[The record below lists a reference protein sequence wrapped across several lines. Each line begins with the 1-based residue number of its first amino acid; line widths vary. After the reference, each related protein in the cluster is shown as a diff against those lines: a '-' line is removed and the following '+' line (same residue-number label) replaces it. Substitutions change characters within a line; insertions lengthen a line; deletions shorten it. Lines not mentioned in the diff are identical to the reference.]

1 MKKIWA
7 TLLAAALLVPTLPLN
22 TANAARA
29 ISITINGSRLATDQA
44 PVSVKGRVLLPLRA
58 IFEALDASVDWN
70 KWTQTVTASKNGTTV
85 VLKMKSKTATI
96 NNEKVTLDVP
106 AQAIKGRTMVPV
118 RFISEALGEQV
129 DWNSSSRVVSIV
141 TSGGYENPEPDT
153 LSPVSYV
160 TLRDVGN
167 AGDGRDLEVS
177 FSRSS
182 TESMVDH
189 YRILIVKAANASRFT
204 QNDAQRVSSSNY
216 MTLRPNGTDP
226 SVTLSSG
233 ARDVDGA
240 TIQNNQSYVAFV
252 LAVGKGNAGS
262 ALSGES
268 GRITLGTG
276 ESADAATN
284 VSATDISDYGDG
296 RDLSVSFTRPQNES
310 NISNYRIYIVKTKDA
325 GNFNLST
332 ANGLSSQS
340 YTTVNKTST
349 SNRTLSGTLS
359 SSARDSSGDL
369 IRNGISYTAFVLSVS
384 NTGSLSDKLSS
395 GSSSFVLG
403 TGSVAAPVITKV
415 EDLYDHGDGRDLR
428 VSFTKVSDESRI
440 SGYRIFVV
448 KNSSNWNFDLA
459 RANGVSSSNYTSV
472 SKTGYNQNPSLSS
485 SARDI
490 DGDLIRTGVD
500 YRVYVMAVGSGT
512 NAGSNALSAAS
523 NTVKLLNNY
532 SVGTVSNL
540 SVSDV
545 NDNNDGRDLL
555 VSYTR
560 ASDESNISQYRIMV
574 VKSSKAGSF
583 TLSKANAVSS
593 SNYTLA
599 YPGSNF
605 NSVLSSGARDT
616 DGDRI
621 QNGVSYR
628 VFVLSVGRGSY
639 SGTNTLSRESSAVTL
654 GNNYSVGAV
663 SGITVNDVSDYGDAR
678 DMRVNFNRAS
688 DESNIGHYRVF
699 VVKASK
705 AGRFDLS
712 DANDVSSGR
721 YTQVN
726 KAGRVLDVPLTAWM
740 SDVDGDAIRNGVSY
754 RVYVLSV
761 SNNNYGG
768 NNALSS
774 QNGEITLSDSS
785 NAQGVSG
792 LSAVAETANSTGTAS
807 DIKVSF
813 TKAANENKIAEYR
826 ILVVPSAQAG
836 GFDLRAA
843 NNVTVPGNYTSLAPN
858 GRNVTGYPV
867 QGAND
872 VYGTP
877 INANTTYQVFVLSVA
892 RSGSASS
899 NGLSAASNQV
909 KLNAAAPV
917 PVPQVP
923 NALSVVRAAS
933 DVAVS
938 FAEPG
943 NTANIAYYVV
953 FAVPS
958 GTPLNAGTAL
968 KSSGVRVEKGSPQT
982 ALSNDISGTA
992 LDTTRNAYDIYVL
1005 SVPADAAKGT
1015 PTLSGNLGAT
1025 KVTPAP

>member
-1 MKKIWA
+1 VKKIWA
-7 TLLAAALLVPTLPLN
+7 TLLAAALLAPTLPLN
-22 TANAARA
+22 TAEAAKA

-44 PVSVKGRVLLPLRA
+44 PVAVGGRVLLPLRA

-70 KWTQTVTASKNGTTV
+70 SRTQTVTASKNGTTV
-85 VLKMKSKTATI
+85 VLKMKSRTATI
-96 NNEKVTLDVP
+96 DNQTVLLDVP

-118 RFISEALGEQV
+118 RFVSEALGEQV

-141 TSGGYENPEPDT
+141 TRGGVVTPNPT
-153 LSPVSYV
+153 SLSPVSYV

-182 TESMVDH
+182 TESLVDH
-189 YRILIVKAANASRFT
+189 YRVMIVKAANASRFSLS
-204 QNDAQRVSSSNY
+204 DALRVSSSNY
-216 MTLRPNGTDP
+216 MTLQPNGTDP
-226 SVTLSSG
+226 AVTLSSG
-233 ARDVDGA
+233 ARDVDG
-240 TIQNNQSYVAFV
+240 TVIQNNQSYVGFV
-252 LAVGKGNAGS
+252 LAVGKGNSGS
-262 ALSGES
+262 ALSGGS
-268 GRITLGTG
+268 GRITLDTG
-276 ESADAATN
+276 ESVDAVTN

-296 RDLSVSFTRPQNES
+296 RDLSVSFTRPQNDS

-325 GNFNLST
+325 GNFSLST

-340 YTTVNKTST
+340 YTTVNKPSN

-359 SSARDSSGDL
+359 SSTRDSSGDL
-369 IRNGISYTAFVLSVS
+369 IRNGVSYTAFVMSVS
-384 NTGSLSDKLSS
+384 NTSSVSSKLSS

-403 TGSVAAPVITKV
+403 TGTVTAPVITKV
-415 EDLYDHGDGRDLR
+415 EDVNDHGDGRDLR
-428 VSFTKVSDESRI
+428 VSFTKVSDESKI

-448 KNSSNWNFDLA
+448 KSNSSWNFDLA

-485 SARDI
+485 SARDV
-490 DGDLIRTGVD
+490 DGDLIRNGVD
-500 YRVYVMAVGSGT
+500 YRVFVMAVGSGT
-512 NAGSNALSAAS
+512 NAGSNALSSAS
-523 NTVKLLNNY
+523 NTVTLLNNY

-574 VKSSKAGSF
+574 VKSSKSGSF
-583 TLSKANAVSS
+583 TLAKANAVSS
-593 SNYTLA
+593 SNYTVA
-599 YPGSNF
+599 YTGSNF
-605 NSVLSSGARDT
+605 NSVLASGARDV

-628 VFVLSVGRGSY
+628 VYVLSVGRGNY
-639 SGTNTLSRESSAVTL
+639 SGTNSLSRESSAITL
-654 GNNYSVGAV
+654 GSNYSVGAV
-663 SGITVNDVSDYGDAR
+663 SSIGVNDASDYNDAR
-678 DMRVNFNRAS
+678 DLRINFFRPN
-688 DESNIGHYRVF
+688 DESNISHYRVF
-699 VVKASK
+699 VVKSAN
-705 AGRFDLS
+705 AWRFDLAY
-712 DANDVSSGR
+712 ANNVPSSR

-726 KAGRVLDVPLTAWM
+726 KAGRILDVNLPAWTT
-740 SDVDGDAIRNGVSY
+740 DVDGDAIRNGVPY

-761 SNNNYGG
+761 SDGRGN
-768 NNALSS
+768 NNALSTVY
-774 QNGEITLSDSS
+774 GEITLSDSS
-785 NAQGVSG
+785 NAQAVSG

-813 TKAANENKIAEYR
+813 NKADNEKNIAEYR
-826 ILVVPSAQAG
+826 IFVVPSAQAG

-843 NNVTVPGNYTSLAPN
+843 SNVTVLGNYTSLAPN
-858 GRNVTGYPV
+858 GRNVSGYPV

-877 INANTTYQVFVLSVA
+877 INASTTYQVFVLSVA
-892 RSGSASS
+892 RSDSWQA
-899 NGLSAASNQV
+899 NALSAASNQI
-909 KLNAAAPV
+909 KLNAPAPV
-917 PVPQVP
+917 PVPQVA
-923 NALSVVRAAS
+923 NALSVVRAAN

-938 FAEPG
+938 FTEPG
-943 NTANIAYYVV
+943 NAANIAYYVV

-958 GTPLNAGTAL
+958 GASLNASTAMT
-968 KSSGVRVEKGSPQT
+968 SSGARVEKGSPQ
-982 ALSNDISGTA
+982 AVLNHDIYGAA

-1015 PTLSGNLGAT
+1015 AVLSGNLGAT
-1025 KVTPAP
+1025 QVTPAP